1 MYITCEELNNFPQ
14 VAAATTQNVR
24 PATRYVAS

>member
-1 MYITCEELNNFPQ
+1 LNNFPQ